1 MHERDRYR
9 LGFLASCLTG
19 MCALVHAL
27 ITSLQVWHNIPAKLT
42 SQTHTHTHTQ
52 QNIP

>member
-9 LGFLASCLTG
+9 LGFLAFYLTG

-27 ITSLQVWHNIPAKLT
+27 ITSLQVCHNIPAKPHL
-42 SQTHTHTHTQ
+42 SNTHTRTH
-52 QNIP
+52 IR